1 VDQTTRIHGGIPTS
15 EPSAIASWH
24 ELSRPQIH
32 GYDLL
37 NVVFIDRLK
46 FASIADEKVIRV
58 FEAPRSFV
66 EVLEHLKVS
75 NFSDE
80 EVRLHIRTKTVKPV
94 Q

>member
-1 VDQTTRIHGGIPTS
+1 MS
-15 EPSAIASWH
+15 EPSANASWH

-46 FASIADEKVIRV
+46 FASIADEKVLRV

-75 NFSDE
+75 NFSNE
-80 EVRLHIRTKTVKPV
+80 EVRLRIGKMNVPSL
-94 Q
+94 